1 MADIPHN
8 VDLSF
13 QQDLLLLVHLLSA
26 SNIVLLLYDLYRHH
40 FACLFLPAAD
50 HLRVASSTSPTR
62 VLSDGLA
69 LVKLVGVSNITI
81 HL

>member
-1 MADIPHN
+1 MTDIPHN

-13 QQDLLLLVHLLSA
+13 QQDLLLLVHLLPA
-26 SNIVLLLYDLYRHH
+26 SIPLLLLDDLYRYD

-69 LVKLVGVSNITI
+69 LVQLVAISNITM